1 MSRVE
6 LSALIP
12 WTRALKHGLDIGL
25 SPVKILRQQAR
36 IGASS
41 LRSASERMADQM
53 EKGESLTDAIAESG
67 VGLPTLFRE
76 IVGMAEQAARLPDAL
91 GELERH
97 YEAVQTARKQFRTA
111 LIWPAISYCLAILVI
126 ALLIFILG
134 MLGTN
139 DPLGLGLSGMSG
151 AFVILLVGYGGA
163 AAAVLVY
170 RTAMASDDVQGAF
183 QAAAIHIP
191 GLAGCARAVALSRF
205 TMSYHMMAEAGMPA
219 DKVIKASLK
228 ATTNTAYSRH
238 AETIAK
244 EVRKGEE
251 VSEVLGPYGEKLF
264 PSDFMAVVALGEET
278 GNLAELMHKQ
288 SKHYAEEAARKMSFL
303 AKLAGGAVYAMVG
316 VFIIVLILKV
326 LLGPVSQ
333 PYKDA
338 MDWIDNPDKLMRT
351 SGQ

>member
-1 MSRVE
+1 MPRVE

-36 IGASS
+36 IGPGS
-41 LRSASERMADQM
+41 LRSASEKMADQM
-53 EKGESLTDAIAESG
+53 EKGESLTDALAESG
-67 VGLPTLFRE
+67 IGLPTLFRE
-76 IVGMAEQAARLPDAL
+76 IVGMAEQAGRLPDAL

-97 YEAVQTARKQFRTA
+97 YEAVLSARKQFRTA
-111 LIWPAISYCLAILVI
+111 LIWPGISYILAIGVI

-134 MLGTN
+134 MLGTK
-139 DPLGLGLSGMSG
+139 DPLGFGLSGMWG
-151 AFVILLVGYGGA
+151 AFTVMLIGYGGA

-191 GLAGCARAVALSRF
+191 GLAGCARAVALSRL

-219 DKVIKASLK
+219 DKVIKASLR

-238 AETIAK
+238 ADAIAK

-251 VSEVLGPYGEKLF
+251 VSEVLGPYGERLF
-264 PSDFMAVVALGEET
+264 PSDFMQVVSLGEET

-303 AKLAGGAVYAMVG
+303 AKLAGGAVYAMIA
-316 VFIIVLILKV
+316 VFIIVMILKIFM
-326 LLGPVSQ
+326 GPVSQ
-333 PYKDA
+333 PYRDA
-338 MDWIDNPDKLMRT
+338 FDAVDDPQKWLRGGN
-351 SGQ
+351 